1 MHLGVDSPVVDVFL
15 RGGVPREARL
25 LAARGLASTRGD
37 ERLAILAL
45 MAGDQ
50 DTVVAELA
58 TSTLADLPAEALAKY
73 LTRADVPA
81 ELRDWFVLRGFTETS
96 SAGAP
101 LTPTTAQHV
110 THDRGGDAA
119 PVVAAATD
127 PPAEPEHPLL
137 SSLPVPEKVRLA
149 MLGRREQRAIL
160 IRDPNRMVASAVLS
174 SPKLTDTEIEHFAR
188 MQNVSEEVLRVIGTH
203 RTWTK
208 NYAVAAALVKNSR
221 TPPSVSMALLPRLQE
236 REIKSL
242 AVDRN
247 IPESVRLAARKY
259 LQVQEAR
266 RS

>member
-1 MHLGVDSPVVDVFL
+1 VDSPVVDVFL
-15 RGGVPREARL
+15 SGGVPREARL
-25 LAARGLASTRGD
+25 LAARGLASSRGD
-37 ERLAILAL
+37 ERLALLAM
-45 MAGDQ
+45 MAGDE
-50 DTVVAELA
+50 DVEVAELA
-58 TSTLADLPAEALAKY
+58 TSTLADVPAEALTTY
-73 LTRADVPA
+73 LSRAGVPS
-81 ELRDWFVLRGFTETS
+81 ELRDWFALRGFTGSGIDRTPV
-96 SAGAP
+96 ALAP
-101 LTPTTAQHV
+101 PI
-110 THDRGGDAA
+110 G
-119 PVVAAATD
+119 AATEQAASAD
-127 PPAEPEHPLL
+127 LPAEPEHPLL

-208 NYAVAAALVKNSR
+208 TYAVAAALVKNSR

-236 REIKSL
+236 RDIKSL

-259 LQVQEAR
+259 MQVQEAR